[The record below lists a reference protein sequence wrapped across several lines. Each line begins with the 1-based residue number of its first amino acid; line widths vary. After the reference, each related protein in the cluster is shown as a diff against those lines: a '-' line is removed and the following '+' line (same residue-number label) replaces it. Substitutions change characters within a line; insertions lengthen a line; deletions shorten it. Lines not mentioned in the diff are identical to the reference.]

1 METRKT
7 LKKSVIS
14 FVCVLMVACMLFL
27 VACDDKGDDNLPSI
41 NITTSV
47 DDGSIVTKGNKIQFL
62 VAVSDNS
69 PYEVSV
75 DNEEL
80 AKLSGNTLIIL
91 KDATEDTEIKLTA
104 KIKRLPNV
112 SKTVTFK
119 MTAPV
124 QLPEIYMT
132 SSKPENSRLEK
143 GDKFT
148 VNASS
153 TDKSPVILSVSDETL
168 ATISGNE
175 ITIIGEPAHDSTLV
189 VTATL
194 KDFESVTKS
203 RTYYVKAP
211 TVKGQ
216 VQGKD
221 GNILTTELIEALG
234 NKNITVNGV
243 VTDVFYD
250 AADGSTTNREY
261 QTKVMMS
268 EGKWYGE
275 WFATPVGDEKATV
288 ITDSYKASE
297 SADYKDANGTIGH
310 ATQRVYI
317 NKDNKVATKV
327 QTDSMSF
334 PYIWENQHYWN
345 HIGQFAKNVEKKFV
359 YRPEEDVFEYV
370 WKIVDSEG
378 KEYVDDEYDYYLMTY
393 LSYSFTPMLEDTLE
407 NLYFKMENGQITKIL
422 AKTAEETGTNKN
434 RAYTTIEFTFENIGE
449 TVVPDPAPYKH
460 DVQNDA
466 LATALAKMKA
476 ATSYAFKTS
485 EVATTTPTI
494 NEGDYTA
501 SISSASAAATTKF
514 PAGGY
519 SGTVGLAG
527 KVTQDKVLLTRTGK
541 YEYYSDDTAPYWFK
555 YSGYYQI
562 DESTYDYFEYNTT
575 SKKLEGVNQYVGS
588 LTELLPGWNLSA
600 DVFQFAGSQT
610 DANNKTVT
618 KYVLRNTQIIEEAA
632 KEVCM
637 HSDVNSTTASSQ
649 HAFTI
654 TVDSNGNV
662 VSTSFPYAYS
672 AYAGYCL
679 TTYSKVNATDL
690 FTDEFDGYQPRVLP
704 EWEDL
709 STNAYYNLHTSD
721 FKQYPCYNKK
731 TGAFHDPSAGP
742 CTHNVTL
749 DVVIANV
756 FKDNASAFPTMATFR
771 RIFGDDINTPFFYEY
786 DSEEL
791 ADDTTVY
798 TDYVKFTSVAPQKYL
813 DEKNNL
819 TKTGFNEMF
828 AEIKSV
834 MNSVGFT
841 YNSGVSD
848 VSGGLSGKADRKMVF
863 SYGDKLTIVMT
874 NNHTRYFWLSVYN
887 FGDYNV
893 G

>member
-80 AKLSGNTLIIL
+80 AKLSGNTLVIL

-153 TDKSPVILSVSDETL
+153 TDKSPVILSVSDKTL

-221 GNILTTELIEALG
+221 DNILTTELIEALG

-243 VTDVFYD
+243 VTDVFFD

-422 AKTAEETGTNKN
+422 AKTAEETGTNMN
-434 RAYTTIEFTFENIGE
+434 RAYTTIEFTFEDIGE

-460 DVQNDA
+460 YVQNDA

-485 EVATTTPTI
+485 EVATTTPTPDAS
-494 NEGDYTA
+494 DYTA

-819 TKTGFNEMF
+819 TNTGFNEMF

-841 YNSGVSD
+841 YNSGVSA